1 MVASLLAVHRCL
13 FSKNDMIFRSHT
25 HTTLLATGLIALA
38 LIGACGKAPG
48 PAASV
53 VPPSDHAT
61 LSAQVDDAVV
71 TSGVK
76 KALLAEPT
84 IKSFDLQVETQNGI
98 VQLSGFVKDQ
108 AQIDKALEITRS
120 VADVISVEN
129 GISLKGSAST
139 VATKIDDAAVTARV
153 KAALLADADV
163 KSFDISVLTFKGE
176 VQLTGFVK
184 NKRQIVLATQ
194 IAGAAKG
201 ASSVKNELMVKQ

>member
-1 MVASLLAVHRCL
+1 MTFH
-13 FSKNDMIFRSHT
+13 SHT
-25 HTTLLATGLIALA
+25 HTTLLATGLTALA
-38 LIGACGKAPG
+38 LLGACGKTSE
-48 PAASV
+48 PAAAV

-108 AQIDKALEITRS
+108 AQIDKALAVTRS

-129 GISLKGSAST
+129 GISLKGSSSS

-153 KAALLADADV
+153 KAALLANADI

-176 VQLTGFVK
+176 VQLTGFVN
-184 NKRQIVLATQ
+184 NKSQIVLATK